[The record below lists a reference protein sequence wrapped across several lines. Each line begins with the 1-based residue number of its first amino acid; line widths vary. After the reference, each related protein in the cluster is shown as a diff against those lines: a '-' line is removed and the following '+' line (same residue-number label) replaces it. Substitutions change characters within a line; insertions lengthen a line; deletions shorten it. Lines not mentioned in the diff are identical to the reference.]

1 MYEVVLKSWYQELPN
16 KIQEEIMHEC
26 DNIEDAWDFLKQHA
40 EHYIEF
46 YPLTEMSIRIK
57 N

>member
-16 KIQEEIMHEC
+16 EIQEEIMYEA
-26 DNIEDAWDFLKQHA
+26 DNIEDAWNFLKKHA

-46 YPLTEMSIRIK
+46 YPLTEMSVRLK